1 LGRRLRDEDE
11 FLPIAAARDAS
22 KDALGTLWL
31 FAITLEITVSISSNT
46 YAFVCDGVND
56 DGERTYSKLPRPTDL
71 THVLSFRSHCPEAPG
86 LINSPVSADATGSL
100 LARSF

>member
-1 LGRRLRDEDE
+1 MLERRLRDEDE

-22 KDALGTLWL
+22 KDALRTLWL
-31 FAITLEITVSISSNT
+31 LAITLGITVSMSPDT
-46 YAFVCDGVND
+46 YAFVCEGVND
-56 DGERTYSKLPRPTDL
+56 KRTYSELPRPTDL